1 MEFLLYQITT
11 CYPISVTTLYVC
23 LCVGDAV
30 FPADLHKSD
39 AIPFY
44 GPCEMK
50 LEDETITV
58 RNRVTTRTPHQQQ
71 FQWSISHV
79 KKFWVKSDIHQLVI
93 MVGR

>member
-1 MEFLLYQITT
+1 M
-11 CYPISVTTLYVC
+11 SVCV
-23 LCVGDAV
+23 CVGDAV